1 MKRITYTFLLII
13 VILVPGCKKWLT
25 LKPQDGIVREEF
37 WQTKEQVDAAVTG
50 IYASLLGSQGGLP
63 LAELFFI
70 WGEARTDMVIPVVC
84 KLAYSIPDHQLLQ
97 YGDRT
102 GAGCTAERQ
111 YLFRRTVEPR
121 RW

>member
-1 MKRITYTFLLII
+1 MIDNMKLITYTFLLS
-13 VILVPGCKKWLT
+13 ILVLAAGCKKWLT

-70 WGEARTDMVIPVVC
+70 WGEARTDMVIPVVFANADETDIVT
-84 KLAYSIPDHQLLQ
+84 LNILPTNRYANW
-97 YGDRT
+97 RT
-102 GAGCTAERQ
+102 IAIR
-111 YLFRRTVEPR
+111 
-121 RW
+121 